1 MNFLSHRSL
10 EKHNDS
16 RLCYLFALLHL
27 LSSDSFSYY
36 LLSSS
41 LLFSSLLF
49 SSFLFSSLIC
59 PTVGSL
65 TSIKTSVDA
74 SQYNPNIHQRMRKI
88 MSNQKL
94 WVFWCPFKTRD
105 TVRDLFATLGC
116 FQACGSQ
123 VHWIFF
129 GRARQLQTVQAT
141 IVQIVRCA
149 ATLVNIEDLKLP
161 ETT

>member
-1 MNFLSHRSL
+1 MIRDFATCSRSCTFFLLTLSL
-10 EKHNDS
+10 TIFF
-16 RLCYLFALLHL
+16 LLLF
-27 LSSDSFSYY
+27 SSP
-36 LLSSS
+36 
-41 LLFSSLLF
+41 LFSSLL
-49 SSFLFSSLIC
+49 FLFSSLIC